1 MKNKYQE
8 ALDDLV
14 FKVFTSRATRVWDL
28 KYNNKQN
35 KELEKARKLIQ
46 ELVDKETPMKKVVKL
61 EFNDMKMFYCPK
73 CNELLHESDN
83 YCREC
88 GQKLKEYDW
97 SDE

>member
-46 ELVDKETPMKKVVKL
+46 ELVDKETPIKVEKDDGCL
-61 EFNDMKMFYCPK
+61 WWHCPK
-73 CNELLHESDN
+73 CKGLSNFYSD
-83 YCREC
+83 YCSSC
-88 GQKLKEYDW
+88 GQKLDW
-97 SDE
+97 E